1 MIDIGVLGG
10 TFDPIHIG
18 HLIIAEEARLRLGL
32 SQVIFVPAGQPWLK
46 EHRNFTPGE
55 HRMEMLRVAIA
66 PNPYFRVSTVDL
78 ERPGPS
84 YTVDTLTDLRRELG
98 QEANLYFILG
108 VDAIPQLP
116 TWREPQ
122 KIVELCH
129 LVVARRPGVKDLDL
143 HSLERSIPGISSR
156 IIILDNPL
164 IDISSSE
171 IRKRVA
177 EGKSIH
183 GMIPEAVERYI
194 KEKRLYI

>member
-1 MIDIGVLGG
+1 
-10 TFDPIHIG
+10 
-18 HLIIAEEARLRLGL
+18 
-32 SQVIFVPAGQPWLK
+32 
-46 EHRNFTPGE
+46 
-55 HRMEMLRVAIA
+55 
-66 PNPYFRVSTVDL
+66 
-78 ERPGPS
+78 
-84 YTVDTLTDLRRELG
+84 
-98 QEANLYFILG
+98 
-108 VDAIPQLP
+108 
-116 TWREPQ
+116 
-122 KIVELCH
+122 